1 MIMHASFF
9 LSENSIAQK
18 RSFLGPS
25 AGIIERNVLVVI
37 RQSLGI
43 IPELHSSLPQPKTE
57 FGILVSGRLEVLV
70 EDAVFPKECRLETEI
85 TRTKVFVADL
95 TLASEMSERK

>member
-1 MIMHASFF
+1 MNSSFF
-9 LSENSIAQK
+9 LSENSVAQK
-18 RSFLGPS
+18 GSFLGPS

-43 IPELHSSLPQPKTE
+43 IPEPHSSLSKPITE
-57 FGILVSGRLEVLV
+57 FGILVSGCLEVLV
-70 EDAVFPKECRLETEI
+70 EDAVFPKEFRLQTEI
-85 TRTKVFVADL
+85 TRTKVLVADL